1 MFNSDPN
8 NPDSLIE
15 DIAEVGL
22 LTTAAPLF
30 GKASRYYN
38 ENLSDTFSNWGTKLP
53 GSDYLV
59 NQMNKTINTASGQ
72 LLSTEGQS
80 LSKTMLSILMTAEE
94 MSPLHILRTL
104 QLSNL
109 IQPFVELEQSNEII
123 HLTGRQIRGQ
133 EAYYKAL
140 LDYAQTENKNKVKRQ
155 LLVKDLTKGMFYH
168 KGNIYGSTKTG
179 TIDKND
185 LILRDARL
193 VLGSQTNGEIHS
205 PNHILEKFSNLIG
218 GKLNSRELRSN
229 PLTIVAGSSSKQFG
243 LDWTKSTLR
252 FAAEVG
258 FKTLDNPLAGI
269 EEMLHGVG
277 VNYTGLFENKYYKA
291 VKDRLNIGFGTN
303 GNYDLGIRESLK
315 ISAKNIAVK
324 GAGLY
329 IGYELL
335 DSTLRTISGDNGL
348 FSKGLATGLTNV
360 YAEGRIGFAKLWSD
374 RFQGYKERQEQNSP
388 GSTNLTTLMAFPLAG
403 ALLGAQSSYFGRVAV
418 SSTQGVEKA
427 ASIYNVEKSSS
438 LLSKIGIDAELKP
451 MKRNALIGGLFGAA
465 LTIPFLPGALIGTS
479 SKELEDLY
487 SGKKEIAEKSNR
499 YWMFGGT
506 PWEGGNTKFFTKSL
520 VARMNAD
527 ATDKVRYG
535 DDDTK
540 KAMNPF
546 LHPFSYLKDPYQFEK
561 RNAETMPYP
570 IWGMDVSYGGIFGKV
585 FEKTVGQV
593 IKPDRVNPAI
603 FDTYETSY
611 IQEKSPN
618 LLSKLFH
625 AKSEAGSALNATFF
639 KELGDLTETNDTPVN
654 KNLNVREKSLV
665 RDGLMLNPSEGQY
678 NPYKEASALT
688 FRSAMDFTGIKGWT
702 STLALDSFG
711 MDPGS
716 VDNQLARSGEAD
728 SMARDLVNQN
738 LGDLLGAGEF
748 QRKILPTSS
757 GALPDRINPIK
768 NTSSPDWMPSDPSK
782 FYIDFSTGNPY
793 SKVARGEER
802 LAGVGL
808 EALNPELQGV
818 DPNDYSL
825 VWRNKILTDVA
836 RGSKE
841 HRETREEALQAY
853 KQGDLSKREIE
864 ILGNTLDQEQQLT
877 QKKEFYEKPNTGFTG
892 PIGMFQSLMW
902 ETMRRNAESPL
913 EMLTPIRPA
922 AKFLHQRTA
931 IEDYIETQLGGSDA
945 GIWTNPYSHFI
956 KPALNKSRQSL
967 PLGNEVFIPDEA
979 REKYNIDEYFD
990 KLDYLRKRKS
1000 GSNDYALSTVI
1011 GASLSGL
1018 NTKEKVLKF
1027 KAGLSDDQK
1036 DYFESFSKETNEG
1049 KRDLIRAILPE
1060 DVRRGYEQ
1068 IWQNLDIANKTRQ
1081 NGGSVQEAIYNNL
1094 HKQTKR
1100 LQDTYD
1106 VDLTKE
1112 EKTKARKIVSQDKD
1126 TYSQMGM
1133 SKSERIQATE
1143 DELLRFKMAD
1153 KESLTYIKQ
1162 RTGVP
1167 NKNFIGWDPRL
1178 QTDDIKIRTLTLGG
1192 EDLKRFGF
1200 WKKDEER
1207 LRSLSAITEESDAVF
1222 SQINA
1227 IKADMK
1233 SNRNLKRSI
1242 ERTMFEN
1249 GFKATNITF
1258 IPNDYGS
1265 LLVRENN

>member
-1 MFNSDPN
+1 M
-8 NPDSLIE
+8 
-15 DIAEVGL
+15 
-22 LTTAAPLF
+22 
-30 GKASRYYN
+30 
-38 ENLSDTFSNWGTKLP
+38 
-53 GSDYLV
+53 
-59 NQMNKTINTASGQ
+59 
-72 LLSTEGQS
+72 
-80 LSKTMLSILMTAEE
+80 
-94 MSPLHILRTL
+94 
-104 QLSNL
+104 
-109 IQPFVELEQSNEII
+109 
-123 HLTGRQIRGQ
+123 
-133 EAYYKAL
+133 
-140 LDYAQTENKNKVKRQ
+140 
-155 LLVKDLTKGMFYH
+155 
-168 KGNIYGSTKTG
+168 
-179 TIDKND
+179 
-185 LILRDARL
+185 
-193 VLGSQTNGEIHS
+193 
-205 PNHILEKFSNLIG
+205 
-218 GKLNSRELRSN
+218 
-229 PLTIVAGSSSKQFG
+229 
-243 LDWTKSTLR
+243 
-252 FAAEVG
+252 
-258 FKTLDNPLAGI
+258 
-269 EEMLHGVG
+269 
-277 VNYTGLFENKYYKA
+277 
-291 VKDRLNIGFGTN
+291 
-303 GNYDLGIRESLK
+303 
-315 ISAKNIAVK
+315 
-324 GAGLY
+324 
-329 IGYELL
+329 
-335 DSTLRTISGDNGL
+335 
-348 FSKGLATGLTNV
+348 
-360 YAEGRIGFAKLWSD
+360 
-374 RFQGYKERQEQNSP
+374 
-388 GSTNLTTLMAFPLAG
+388 
-403 ALLGAQSSYFGRVAV
+403 
-418 SSTQGVEKA
+418 
-427 ASIYNVEKSSS
+427 
-438 LLSKIGIDAELKP
+438 
-451 MKRNALIGGLFGAA
+451 
-465 LTIPFLPGALIGTS
+465 
-479 SKELEDLY
+479 
-487 SGKKEIAEKSNR
+487 
-499 YWMFGGT
+499 
-506 PWEGGNTKFFTKSL
+506 
-520 VARMNAD
+520 
-527 ATDKVRYG
+527 
-535 DDDTK
+535 
-540 KAMNPF
+540 
-546 LHPFSYLKDPYQFEK
+546 
-561 RNAETMPYP
+561 
-570 IWGMDVSYGGIFGKV
+570 
-585 FEKTVGQV
+585 
-593 IKPDRVNPAI
+593 
-603 FDTYETSY
+603 
-611 IQEKSPN
+611 
-618 LLSKLFH
+618 
-625 AKSEAGSALNATFF
+625 
-639 KELGDLTETNDTPVN
+639 
-654 KNLNVREKSLV
+654 
-665 RDGLMLNPSEGQY
+665 
-678 NPYKEASALT
+678 
-688 FRSAMDFTGIKGWT
+688 
-702 STLALDSFG
+702 
-711 MDPGS
+711 
-716 VDNQLARSGEAD
+716 
-728 SMARDLVNQN
+728 
-738 LGDLLGAGEF
+738 
-748 QRKILPTSS
+748 
-757 GALPDRINPIK
+757 
-768 NTSSPDWMPSDPSK
+768 
-782 FYIDFSTGNPY
+782 
-793 SKVARGEER
+793 ARGEER
-802 LAGVGL
+802 LAGVGYCFHPNTDIITNKGFTKISDIKIGDMVLTSIGYKKVINLFSREVKENLIGITTYGGSTKPVYLTCEHEVKTVKIKSCKYHKIENLKKTPCKPGMNFCSSVKCKDYEDLNISWVKARDLKEGYYLTKPKLKDFCTINYEINFKKYIEQLALMKIDENFYYTNFLKDKLRRGKKARFPSIIQNSDFWFTVGLWIAEGNLKFSSCSKNRSVIGLDFCFNIKETYLSDWVLNTFGEGSSKVVDNTIRVHIRNKIIGHAFYDNFGSASLKRLPEGLSKHQFLKLLSGWIQGDGHLSKETLNLTIASCYKDLLNSLIKYL
-808 EALNPELQGV
+808 EYFSIDYSLSQHDIKGCYNLRILASSSHLIEVIDYKQVSLSNSKTISNFELDSHRCFKIRKLDYIYYEGLVYDFEVEDIHEYCTSNFIAHNSALNPELQGV

-1036 DYFESFSKETNEG
+1036 DYFDSFSKETNEG
-1049 KRDLIRAILPE
+1049 KRDLIRTILPE

-1249 GFKATNITF
+1249 GFKSTNITF
-1258 IPNDYGS
+1258 VPNDYGS
-1265 LLVRENN
+1265 LLVRENS